1 MRPRNVLKMFA
12 HSRGFANNF
21 NHSKID
27 EADIEK
33 GMKAYS
39 QDLLVEL
46 DHELSD
52 VFPQVPN
59 ILYALLDR
67 PSTATKAELHGLF
80 RSGGLDDDSA
90 ERVFGFLLYYGV
102 IGLQTDDGV
111 QYIFDVNYDSKI
123 LTTRAQRQGAVAKF
137 VVNPAFWDALGI
149 IAAA

>member
-1 MRPRNVLKMFA
+1 M
-12 HSRGFANNF
+12 
-21 NHSKID
+21 
-27 EADIEK
+27 
-33 GMKAYS
+33 
-39 QDLLVEL
+39 
-46 DHELSD
+46 
-52 VFPQVPN
+52 
-59 ILYALLDR
+59 YALLDR

-80 RSGGLDDDSA
+80 RSGGLDDDTA

-149 IAAA
+149 AE